1 MTVPQDQPDPVQEP
15 KLGGPQDVFYSR
27 DNSVPLP
34 TIARCGGIFLWDE
47 DGNEYIDVSSGPVV
61 SNIGHGNE
69 RVADAISRQIKT
81 MDFAYSRVARHR
93 PNIELT
99 KRIAEL
105 AGPGYERV
113 FLASGGSEA
122 LEIAIKF
129 LRRYVVAVGRP
140 KKQKIISCHP
150 SYHGST
156 LAMLGMGGDETIAD
170 FLEGMAEVSTKVPA
184 PLSYRLPRSLTR
196 ESYELRCAESLDN
209 AVAKLGAE
217 NVLAFVVEPVGG
229 LATGCLVPSPQY
241 FRHVRDICDRRGI
254 YLVFDEVL
262 CGAGRTG
269 RFLAAHHWPDALPD
283 IVVLA
288 KGLGAGYA
296 PLGAMLAPAAMVD
309 HLSEI
314 GGFNFSHTYSANPA
328 ACAAGIAVLEEY
340 RRLDLIGRAAQV
352 GTYLRKGLENVA
364 RRSSIVG
371 DVRGLGLLMAVE
383 LVADKAAKTC
393 FPPNLRVTET
403 VRIHGLRNGL
413 MIYARRMNNGKFG
426 DWFIVA
432 PPLTITEAE
441 CDVLLMRLSKTLREL
456 ERSLADHRTRPIAP
470 AR

>member
-1 MTVPQDQPDPVQEP
+1 MSTMTVPQDQPDPVQEP

-156 LAMLGMGGDETIAD
+156 LALLGMGGDETIAD

-184 PLSYRLPRSLTR
+184 PLSYRLP
-196 ESYELRCAESLDN
+196 EALR
-209 AVAKLGAE
+209 AKVM
-217 NVLAFVVEPVGG
+217 NSD
-229 LATGCLVPSPQY
+229 VPSPSTMPSPSLALKTFLLLLSNRSGAWPQDAW
-241 FRHVRDICDRRGI
+241 FRRRSI
-254 YLVFDEVL
+254 FVMFATSATAAAFTSCSTRCCAVP
-262 CGAGRTG
+262 AG
-269 RFLAAHHWPDALPD
+269 
-283 IVVLA
+283 
-288 KGLGAGYA
+288 
-296 PLGAMLAPAAMVD
+296 PAA
-309 HLSEI
+309 S
-314 GGFNFSHTYSANPA
+314 
-328 ACAAGIAVLEEY
+328 
-340 RRLDLIGRAAQV
+340 
-352 GTYLRKGLENVA
+352 
-364 RRSSIVG
+364 
-371 DVRGLGLLMAVE
+371 
-383 LVADKAAKTC
+383 
-393 FPPNLRVTET
+393 
-403 VRIHGLRNGL
+403 
-413 MIYARRMNNGKFG
+413 
-426 DWFIVA
+426 W
-432 PPLTITEAE
+432 
-441 CDVLLMRLSKTLREL
+441 
-456 ERSLADHRTRPIAP
+456 RPITGPMRCRISSFWQKGSGRGMRHSAP
-470 AR
+470 CWRPRRW